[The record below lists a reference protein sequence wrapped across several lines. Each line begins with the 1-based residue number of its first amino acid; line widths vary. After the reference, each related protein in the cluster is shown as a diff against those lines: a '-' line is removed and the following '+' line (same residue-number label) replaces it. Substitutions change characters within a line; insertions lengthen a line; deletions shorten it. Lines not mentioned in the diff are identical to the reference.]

1 LKYSGDSGDTF
12 GIAHPVENESRAQ
25 HLAAA
30 DSLRSAALAAEL
42 ATVSRNLSAEG
53 GFQMKARF
61 TFGVI
66 ASLFIASL
74 AWAATNL
81 NSSKSN
87 IYRLTYPSDLLS
99 RDQAKAILAEL
110 DSMGPADEAKLKQWL
125 PANFK
130 RFGIARNRVKKLI
143 VLAPDKE
150 LKEIAIILLTKPE
163 DEAAARATT
172 VKSSK
177 SNSSE

>member
-1 LKYSGDSGDTF
+1 
-12 GIAHPVENESRAQ
+12 
-25 HLAAA
+25 
-30 DSLRSAALAAEL
+30 
-42 ATVSRNLSAEG
+42 
-53 GFQMKARF
+53 MKARF
-61 TFGVI
+61 MLGVI
-66 ASLFIASL
+66 ASLLIATF
-74 AWAATNL
+74 AWGATKL

-87 IYRLTYPSDLLS
+87 IYRLTYPSDLVS

-110 DSMGPADEAKLKQWL
+110 DKMGPTDEAKLKQWL

-130 RFGIARNRVKKLI
+130 RFGIAGDRVKKLI
-143 VLAPDKE
+143 VLPRGKE

-172 VKSSK
+172 VKSGK

>member
-1 LKYSGDSGDTF
+1 
-12 GIAHPVENESRAQ
+12 
-25 HLAAA
+25 
-30 DSLRSAALAAEL
+30 
-42 ATVSRNLSAEG
+42 
-53 GFQMKARF
+53 MKARL

-66 ASLFIASL
+66 ASLLIATL

-110 DSMGPADEAKLKQWL
+110 DKMGPADEAKLRRWL

-130 RFGIARNRVKKLI
+130 RFGIAGDRVKKLV
-143 VLAPDKE
+143 VLPRGKD
-150 LKEIAIILLTKPE
+150 LKEIGIILLTKPE
-163 DEAAARATT
+163 NEAAAIAVR

>member
-1 LKYSGDSGDTF
+1 
-12 GIAHPVENESRAQ
+12 
-25 HLAAA
+25 
-30 DSLRSAALAAEL
+30 
-42 ATVSRNLSAEG
+42 
-53 GFQMKARF
+53 MKARL

-66 ASLFIASL
+66 ASLLIATL

-110 DSMGPADEAKLKQWL
+110 DKMGPADEAKLRRWL
-125 PANFK
+125 AANFK
-130 RFGIARNRVKKLI
+130 RFGIAGDRVKKLV
-143 VLAPDKE
+143 VLPRGKD
-150 LKEIAIILLTKPE
+150 LKEIGIILLTKPE
-163 DEAAARATT
+163 NEAAAIAVT